1 MTWKKSLFQMAK
13 VNSWSA
19 LTTSMAEMDISEKI
33 TIIIG
38 SDIINTLSQCII
50 MKANTTMNT
59 IFSELT

>member
-1 MTWKKSLFQMAK
+1 
-13 VNSWSA
+13 
-19 LTTSMAEMDISEKI
+19 MAEMDISEKI